1 MRLFLFL
8 VFASGTC
15 LSQPFSPHPNAHA
28 HNDYEHKRP
37 LKDAL
42 KNGFVSVEADVHLRK
57 EYLLVAHNFA
67 SDNSPTLEKLYLFVL
82 DSLLNANKGQV
93 YPGAGGP
100 FYLMIDIKTDG
111 EETYAAIRRLLVK
124 YPSLRCKSKD
134 CPVRIF
140 LSGERPASTMIDE
153 GYSGLGIDGRP
164 EDLGKG
170 YSTELMP
177 VVSDTY
183 RNWSKWNGESKLTET
198 DLQRVKD
205 LASRVHA
212 EGKKLRLWA
221 IPDNE
226 GAWDALLK
234 AGVDFIN
241 TDHLEKLNAFLTRK
255 GL

>member
-1 MRLFLFL
+1 M
-8 VFASGTC
+8 
-15 LSQPFSPHPNAHA
+15 
-28 HNDYEHKRP
+28 
-37 LKDAL
+37 
-42 KNGFVSVEADVHLRK
+42 NGFVSVEADVHLQNGNLLVSHNRATDQSPML
-57 EYLLVAHNFA
+57 EQFYLL
-67 SDNSPTLEKLYLFVL
+67 VL
-82 DSLLNANKGQV
+82 DSLLTANKGQV
-93 YPGAGGP
+93 YPGFGDP
-100 FYLMIDIKTDG
+100 FYLMIDIKTNG
-111 EETYAAIRRLLVK
+111 EDTYAAIRKIFEK
-124 YPSLRCKSKD
+124 YPSLLCVSKD
-134 CPVRIF
+134 CPVKIF
-140 LSGERPASTMIDE
+140 LSGERPVNTIIKE

-234 AGVDFIN
+234 AGVDIIN